1 MTRAGCFGFIIAI
14 WLLFLLGGAAWKG
27 GLRPTPSTWQA
38 ARDLP
43 AGHQLQ
49 PGDLAKPSFPWP
61 AALPPATTL
70 LGRYLPQPV
79 KAGAPLEAA
88 SLSARPTSIWVPP
101 GHAVFLYPLT
111 GEQRLL
117 TEALRA
123 GNEVYL
129 APRGSQTGVAPVQ
142 ARKGRATPA
151 KTVAPSDVAGP
162 LLICAVHHATT
173 EAPGDWLML
182 ALPAAKRTKVE
193 VLLSRKNLLLLAGAP
208 RPRKGGPGVPPTG
221 QSPASR

>member
-14 WLLFLLGGAAWKG
+14 WLLLLLGGAAWKG

-49 PGDLAKPSFPWP
+49 PGDLARPSFPWP

-70 LGRYLPQPV
+70 MGRYLPQPV
-79 KAGAPLEAA
+79 KAGAPLEAEN
-88 SLSARPTSIWVPP
+88 LSARPTSIWVPP

-111 GEQRLL
+111 GEQCLL
-117 TEALRA
+117 TGALRA

-129 APRGSQTGVAPVQ
+129 APRVSQPGVAPVQ
-142 ARKGRATPA
+142 VRKGRTTPPKA
-151 KTVAPSDVAGP
+151 AAPSGVAGP

-173 EAPGDWLML
+173 EAPGDWLLL
-182 ALPAAKRTKVE
+182 AIPAAKRAKVE
-193 VLLSRKNLLLLAGAP
+193 TLLSRKNLLLLAGVP
-208 RPRKGGPGVPPTG
+208 RPRKAEPGVPPMG
-221 QSPASR
+221 RSPASR

>member
-1 MTRAGCFGFIIAI
+1 MTRAGCFGFIIAV
-14 WLLFLLGGAAWKG
+14 WLLALLGGAAWKG

-61 AALPPATTL
+61 AALPPATAL
-70 LGRYLPQPV
+70 LGRYLPQSV
-79 KAGAPLEAA
+79 KAGAPLEAE
-88 SLSARPTSIWVPP
+88 SLSPRPTSIWVPP

-129 APRGSQTGVAPVQ
+129 APRVPQPVVVPVQ
-142 ARKGRATPA
+142 ARKGRATPP
-151 KTVAPSDVAGP
+151 KTAAPPGVAGP

-182 ALPAAKRTKVE
+182 AVPATKRAKVE
-193 VLLSRKNLLLLAGAP
+193 ALLSRKNLLLLAGAP
-208 RPRKGGPGVPPTG
+208 RPRKAGSGVPPIG
-221 QSPASR
+221 QTPASR